1 MNVNG
6 MTSLPGAA
14 ALQFSK
20 QQSQA
25 PKKAPGKTDGPKVS
39 LTSLDSFKS
48 LRLVADK
55 AMQKILEMTRLAAQ
69 ELGYDPGTMDTSPEA
84 TSSRIANFAIGL
96 FGLYR
101 KQNPDMDDETA
112 LNEYQKLINGA
123 VNNGYQEALA
133 VLSALGVE
141 DEGIFETARKTI
153 EMTFEKLNSWFDSQR
168 AALE

>member
-6 MTSLPGAA
+6 LTALPGAA
-14 ALQFSK
+14 ALQLPN
-20 QQSQA
+20 QPSQA
-25 PKKAPGKTDGPKVS
+25 TKKTAGKTGEPKVS
-39 LTSLDSFKS
+39 LTSLDGFKS

-55 AMQKILEMTRLAAQ
+55 SMQKILEMTQLAAK

-112 LNEYQKLINGA
+112 LNEYQKLISGA
-123 VNNGYQEALA
+123 INNGYQEALG

-141 DEGIFETARKTI
+141 DKGILETAQKTI
-153 EMTFEKLNSWFDSQR
+153 EMTFEKIDGWFDSQR
-168 AALE
+168 AALV